1 MVSKSAQNLL
11 VAHTMSSTGKTL
23 DEYETKLLA
32 EAPMQWEATVN
43 RVYKVKEQVNNLQN
57 DEVDKIKAHVEQ
69 FEDQLQQFR
78 KDYREQAPFVYE
90 CDVNEAYE
98 RIHKQ
103 HGAIA
108 QLDAQ
113 AQKLNDLERVFE
125 LSVSRHRQIGLCR
138 NENGVLKLIWDMVS
152 VVRTQLQEWQRT
164 LWDKIDTDILVEKSK
179 ALQKQITKLP
189 KECRGWS
196 VYQGLQS
203 EVKNLLTVLPLVTL
217 LHSPSMSERHWK
229 DLMTSTKKH
238 FVMGPDFCLADLL
251 KLELHRFVSDVED
264 IVELAT
270 KESKIG
276 AQLLKISGNWE
287 TLELVFGTHKDT
299 DIGLIKD
306 TEEVMQALEEN
317 MASLQSMQGMGKYV
331 DHFVDQVGKWQ
342 QSLGQVRESAGRELV
357 DKADNSYRPK
367 ACCWTGWTCSVNGAP
382 SRASSLAR
390 RTSGC
395 SSQKTA
401 SASTRFTESGS
412 SSWRRPRQPRMSSM
426 PAPTK
431 AGPSCWR
438 A

>member
-1 MVSKSAQNLL
+1 M
-11 VAHTMSSTGKTL
+11 
-23 DEYETKLLA
+23 DDYELKLLA

-69 FEDQLQQFR
+69 FEDELQRFR
-78 KDYREQAPFVYE
+78 TAYREQAPFAYDI
-90 CDVNEAYE
+90 DVTDAYA

-103 HGAIA
+103 HCAIDA
-108 QLDAQ
+108 LEAQ

-138 NENGVLKLIWDMVS
+138 TENVMLKKLWDMVS

-164 LWDKIDTDILVEKSK
+164 LWDKIDTDVLVEKSK

-189 KECRGWS
+189 KESRGWG

-251 KLELHRFVSDVED
+251 KLELHRYVSDVED
-264 IVELAT
+264 IVELAN

-276 AQLLKISGNWE
+276 VQLQKISGNWE
-287 TLELVFGTHKDT
+287 SLELVFGTHKDT
-299 DIGLIKD
+299 DIGLIKE

-331 DHFVDQVGKWQ
+331 EHFVDQVSKWQ
-342 QSLGQVRESAGRELV
+342 QSLGQVRRTTNECPVLTEFHRL
-357 DKADNSYRPK
+357 R
-367 ACCWTGWTCSVNGAP
+367 ACCWTGWTCSANGVLW
-382 SRASSLAR
+382 RASSSVPKISVCNCQ
-390 RTSGC
+390 RTANALMRSM
-395 SSQKTA
+395 
-401 SASTRFTESGS
+401 EIGS
-412 SSWRRPRQPRMSSM
+412 S
-426 PAPTK
+426 
-431 AGPSCWR
+431 
-438 A
+438 